1 MYTGQAVQ
9 REEGEQ
15 LIQAWWGDP
24 RCWAEALAIRRKLE
38 TGRVAKSDHGRERG
52 AKWLLRQKS
61 KNNIKGSKETTSVP
75 FSTNRG
81 MREEFK
87 NKPRSK
93 YVCVTNMNTSPSLQ
107 TSRERPTTWALGRM
121 TQCSSPAHPAV
132 EWRYVSQSQPSA
144 QLG

>member
-1 MYTGQAVQ
+1 MLGRGPGHQKKVGDRESGQ
-9 REEGEQ
+9 
-15 LIQAWWGDP
+15 
-24 RCWAEALAIRRKLE
+24 
-38 TGRVAKSDHGRERG
+38 SDHGRERG

-81 MREEFK
+81 LREEFK

-107 TSRERPTTWALGRM
+107 TSLERPTT
-121 TQCSSPAHPAV
+121 
-132 EWRYVSQSQPSA
+132 
-144 QLG
+144 